1 MSSILDNND
10 LNKFLSRY
18 VSKRY
23 NGGLTE
29 TSICESC
36 RSHTN
41 LKPNVVRLEG
51 LGTGFL

>member
-18 VSKRY
+18 VFKRY
-23 NGGLTE
+23 NGGLTK
-29 TSICESC
+29 TLCEIC
-36 RSHTN
+36 RSNKN
-41 LKPNVVRLEG
+41 LKADVVRLEG